1 MYILLFLIN
10 LPVRSRQGWLYYII
24 RRVHAPTSR
33 ISIKTD
39 ITCRAVGAVPK
50 QPTEDNE
57 FLNLIQET
65 CELELNMTATPRPK
79 LT

>member
-10 LPVRSRQGWLYYII
+10 LPVRSRQGWLYLGGFMLPQ
-24 RRVHAPTSR
+24 AEFPL
-33 ISIKTD
+33 KTD
-39 ITCRAVGAVPK
+39 ITCRAVGAVPT

-57 FLNLIQET
+57 FLNVIQET
-65 CELELNMTATPRPK
+65 CELESNMTATPRPK